1 MKITRIVVKIEMQ
14 ELDVT
19 EPCSESI
26 RENENGGLE
35 LDVRTDGIINIDKL
49 EQSVLR
55 VNYAAMRTALSD
67 VLEAAVKK
75 KPKKQEKPTEPR
87 QY

>member
-1 MKITRIVVKIEMQ
+1 MKITRIVVKVEMQ

-26 RENENGGLE
+26 REIENGALE

-75 KPKKQEKPTEPR
+75 KLKKQEKPSVPR
-87 QY
+87 QH